1 MFRIPVRHLA
11 RLGLA
16 LALLALLPVSTS
28 AQSRAVTL
36 AVQPNADIPQLL
48 LAIEKSMWKA
58 EGLDVKVITFSTGRE
73 SLEALLGGQADFA
86 VLTEYPAT
94 IAALRGQKF
103 QILADMSRYMG
114 LRVIASRKW
123 MNLTSFKDLDGKKIG
138 TTLGTNAEYTTH
150 VMLQEGGAKA
160 QIVNAAPADTVPA
173 LVRGDVQAAVMFPSL
188 YAQAKKLLGP
198 DYQEVRTK
206 AYVGHT
212 LLVATS
218 TMIASR
224 PAEVEA
230 FLAALLKADKTIA
243 ADSKLG
249 QATVIAALKGV
260 MIPETLAEMW
270 PEYEF
275 RFELK
280 PEVLDLMVKQG
291 AWILDRGVIKAAP
304 EAASA
309 KTLRGYIAEQPLAKL
324 SPEVVTIK

>member
-1 MFRIPVRHLA
+1 MIRISIRRML
-11 RLGLA
+11 RLGFA
-16 LALLALLPVSTS
+16 LALSSLMPFS
-28 AQSRAVTL
+28 ASGQSRAVTL

-48 LAIEKSMWKA
+48 LAIEKNMWKA

-114 LRVIASRKW
+114 LRAIASKKW

-138 TTLGTNAEYTTH
+138 TTLGTNAEYTTY
-150 VMLQEGGAKA
+150 VMLQEGAAKG

-188 YAQAKKLLGP
+188 YALARKLLGP

-218 TMIASR
+218 TMVGTR
-224 PAEVEA
+224 PAEVA
-230 FLAALLKADKTIA
+230 SFLAALLKADKA
-243 ADSKLG
+243 VAEDPKLG
-249 QATVIAALKGV
+249 QSTVITALKGV
-260 MIPETLAEMW
+260 MTPETLAEMW

-291 AWILDRGVIKAAP
+291 TWILDRGVIKAAP

-309 KTLRGYIAEQPLAKL
+309 KTLRGYIAEGPLAKL
-324 SPEVVTIK
+324 SPGVVTIK

>member
-1 MFRIPVRHLA
+1 MIGLLA

-16 LALLALLPVSTS
+16 LSLLVLLPFSAI

-48 LAIEKSMWKA
+48 LAIERNLWKA
-58 EGLDVKVITFSTGRE
+58 QGLDVKVITFATGRE

-103 QILADMSRYMG
+103 QVLADMSRYAG
-114 LRVIASRKW
+114 LRAIASKKW
-123 MNLTSFKDLDGKKIG
+123 MNLTSFKDLDGKKIA

-160 QIVNAAPADTVPA
+160 QVVNAAPADTVPA

-188 YAQAKKLLGP
+188 YAQARKLLGG

-212 LLVATS
+212 LLVGTS
-218 TMIASR
+218 SVIAGR

-230 FLAALLKADKTIA
+230 FVKALLEADKMVA
-243 ADSKLG
+243 GDPKLG
-249 QATVIAALKGV
+249 QATVITALKGV
-260 MIPETLAEMW
+260 MNPDTLAEMW
-270 PEYEF
+270 PEYDYK
-275 RFELK
+275 FELK
-280 PEVLDLMVKQG
+280 PEVLELMSKQG
-291 AWILDRGVIKAAP
+291 GWILERGFVKAPP
-304 EAASA
+304 ETASSKA
-309 KTLRGYIAEQPLAKL
+309 LRGYIAEGTLAKL
-324 SPEVVTIK
+324 APGAVTLR

>member
-1 MFRIPVRHLA
+1 MIVMPVRRLA

-16 LALLALLPVSTS
+16 LALLVLLPLSAS

-48 LAIEKSMWKA
+48 LAMERSMWKDQ
-58 EGLDVKVITFSTGRE
+58 GLDVKVITFSTGRE

-103 QILADMSRYMG
+103 QILADMSRYTG
-114 LRVIASRKW
+114 LRAIASKKW
-123 MNLTSFKDLDGKKIG
+123 MNLTSFKDLDGKKVG

-160 QIVNAAPADTVPA
+160 QVVNAAPADTVPA

-188 YAQAKKLLGP
+188 YAQARRLLGS

-206 AYVGHT
+206 AYAGHT

-218 TMIASR
+218 AMVASR
-224 PAEVEA
+224 PADVEA
-230 FLAALLKADKTIA
+230 FVKALLEADKAVA
-243 ADSKLG
+243 ADPKLG
-249 QATVIAALKGV
+249 QATVVAALKGV
-260 MIPETLAEMW
+260 MTPETMAEMW
-270 PEYEF
+270 PEYEYK
-275 RFELK
+275 FELK
-280 PEVLDLMVKQG
+280 PDVLELMVKQG
-291 AWILDRGVIKAAP
+291 AWILERGVIKAAP

-309 KTLRGYIAEQPLAKL
+309 KTLRGFIAEGTLSKLA
-324 SPEVVTIK
+324 PTAVTLK